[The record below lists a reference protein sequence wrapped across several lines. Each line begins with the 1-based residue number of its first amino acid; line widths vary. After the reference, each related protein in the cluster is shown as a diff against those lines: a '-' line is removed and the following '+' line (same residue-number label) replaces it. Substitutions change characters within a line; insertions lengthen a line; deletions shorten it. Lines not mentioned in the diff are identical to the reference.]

1 MTISQAAKDNV
12 TRWLHWSARGIG
24 LLAGAMALLVI
35 SGVASDWLLKGSL
48 YICQPALEGPARWNL
63 CRGYVAAMGGWA
75 DEIAASPWPLEGTIR
90 AGLLIITVLGV
101 LIAWSREGMGGVLL
115 TVGAIVLGTFSYLT
129 AEQGKVWNMLL
140 MGGPTLVAGILFLA
154 CWRRSEEPVLSKVEG
169 PVLSKVEGPVPP
181 VPPVPS
187 AAEGSAA
194 EGSKVEGPVPSAAEG
209 RRT

>member
-1 MTISQAAKDNV
+1 
-12 TRWLHWSARGIG
+12 
-24 LLAGAMALLVI
+24 
-35 SGVASDWLLKGSL
+35 
-48 YICQPALEGPARWNL
+48 
-63 CRGYVAAMGGWA
+63 
-75 DEIAASPWPLEGTIR
+75 
-90 AGLLIITVLGV
+90 
-101 LIAWSREGMGGVLL
+101 L

-169 PVLSKVEGPVPP
+169 PVLSKVEGPVLSKVEGPVPP